1 MAQQQPPQAAAEQK
15 TNDNA
20 PCLNGKLSA
29 FAPT

>member
-20 PCLNGKLSA
+20 PRLNSNLSA
-29 FAPT
+29 LAPA